1 MKGIFI
7 MDPKPKKQEPNQL
20 IQIRINQTVANQ
32 AEDIFNKVGLT
43 PAAAINAFYRKVIS
57 TGGIPFDLTPNQD
70 DKDAYEIQ
78 QLSKNTPVERLD
90 TNKKIEDW
98 FNDPRHDY

>member
-1 MKGIFI
+1 MFV
-7 MDPKPKKQEPNQL
+7 MAPKTKDQEPDKR
-20 IQIRINQTVANQ
+20 IQVRINQTVANQ

-43 PAAAINAFYRKVIS
+43 PTAAINAFYRKVIS
-57 TGGIPFDLTPNQD
+57 TGGIPFDLTLNQD

-78 QLSKNTPVERLD
+78 QLSKNTPVEHLN

-98 FNDPRHDY
+98 FNDSKYDY

>member
-1 MKGIFI
+1 MKGIFV
-7 MDPKPKKQEPNQL
+7 MDPKPQKQEPNQL

-43 PAAAINAFYRKVIS
+43 PTAAINAFYRKVIS

-90 TNKKIEDW
+90 TPQKIEDW